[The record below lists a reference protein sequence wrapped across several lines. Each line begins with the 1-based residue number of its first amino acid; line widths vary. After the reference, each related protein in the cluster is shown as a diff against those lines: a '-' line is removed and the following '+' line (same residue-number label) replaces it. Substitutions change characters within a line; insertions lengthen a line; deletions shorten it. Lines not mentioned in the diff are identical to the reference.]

1 MRIVDRGVR
10 RLERD
15 VTKLIDARDG
25 SGMFSL
31 AMRGHNGCI
40 LLAVL
45 GQF

>member
-1 MRIVDRGVR
+1 MRIVDRGIGG
-10 RLERD
+10 LERN
-15 VTKLIDARDG
+15 VIELIDARNG

-40 LLAVL
+40 LLAIL